1 MTIITYAV
9 FILKRSGTKLN
20 PYASSIALGI
30 CLILGNVCTGLMA
43 EKLGRKAFMILSL
56 LGSAGGLVKKNQI
69 IKLI

>member
-30 CLILGNVCTGLMA
+30 CLILGNVCTGLMV